1 MTDKDKQELVR
12 LLALYQAD
20 LLNKNQQN
28 IARATTKR
36 DSYIYGIKAQY
47 NHARCI
53 IRKLS
58 VEIEHD
64 VKSYWEL

>member
-1 MTDKDKQELVR
+1 MTDRDKQELVR

-20 LLNKNQQN
+20 LLNKNQRN
-28 IARATTKR
+28 IARANTKGN
-36 DSYIYGIKAQY
+36 DFIFGVKAQY

-58 VEIEHD
+58 VEIEHG

>member
-1 MTDKDKQELVR
+1 MTHKDMQELVR
-12 LLALYQAD
+12 LLALYQD
-20 LLNKNQQN
+20 ELLKENQVN
-28 IARATTKR
+28 IELAKAGH
-36 DSYIYGIKAQY
+36 DGFIYGVKAQY

-58 VEIEHD
+58 VEIEYG